1 MSTQALPESEL
12 QAIRQSLSAG
22 SVIPYLGPAVLEL
35 APTTCQVPA
44 TPEALVAMLTAK
56 VSVPHKIRNN
66 LTAAA
71 QFIENFKHRKTLVN
85 LMTEA
90 YAAGASPNALHR
102 FLAALP
108 KKPLLV
114 VDSWYSNAMA
124 QALAGQHNWGMIQ
137 GVSQSEHLG
146 QWVHYVEPDGNSIEA
161 SEADAWTTVLY
172 QPLGSNQPAQ
182 NYIIS
187 DSDYVE
193 VLTEIDIQTPIPP
206 RVQELRHG
214 AHFLFMGCRFN
225 HQLTRTYARQ
235 IMKRSSAQHWAVI
248 AGPLTRMEEKFLA
261 EQHIRRIDLPL
272 ADFVHWLQTAELA
285 QPLVAA

>member
-1 MSTQALPESEL
+1 MHTQL
-12 QAIRQSLSAG
+12 QTIRQSLAEG

-35 APTTCQVPA
+35 EPASCKVPA
-44 TPEALVAMLTAK
+44 TPEALVALLTSK
-56 VSVPHKIRNN
+56 VSVPHKIRTN

-71 QFIENFKHRKTLVN
+71 QFIENFKHRKSLVN

-90 YAAGASPNALHR
+90 YAPGASPNALHR
-102 FLAALP
+102 FLASLP

-146 QWVHYVEPDGNSIEA
+146 QWVHYLEPDGKNIEA
-161 SEADAWTTVLY
+161 SEADAWTTILY
-172 QPLGSNQPAQ
+172 QPLGSNQPTQ

-206 RVQELRHG
+206 RVQELRSG

-235 IMKRSSAQHWAVI
+235 IMKRSSGQHWAVI
-248 AGPLTRMEEKFLA
+248 SGPLTRMEEKFLA
-261 EQHIRRIDLPL
+261 EQQINRIDLPL

-285 QPLVAA
+285 KPLVAA

>member
-1 MSTQALPESEL
+1 MHTQL
-12 QAIRQSLSAG
+12 QTIRQSLAEG

-35 APTTCQVPA
+35 EPASCKVPA
-44 TPEALVAMLTAK
+44 TPEALVALLTSK
-56 VSVPHKIRNN
+56 VSVPHKIRTN

-71 QFIENFKHRKTLVN
+71 QFIENFKHRKSLVN

-90 YAAGASPNALHR
+90 YAPGASPNALHR
-102 FLAALP
+102 FLASLP

-146 QWVHYVEPDGNSIEA
+146 QWVHYLELDGTNIEA
-161 SEADAWTTVLY
+161 SEADAWTTILY

-193 VLTEIDIQTPIPP
+193 VLTEIDIQTPIPS
-206 RVQELRHG
+206 RVQELRSG

-235 IMKRSSAQHWAVI
+235 IMKRSSGQHWAVI
-248 AGPLTRMEEKFLA
+248 SGPLTRMEEKFLA
-261 EQHIRRIDLPL
+261 EQQINRIDLPL

-285 QPLVAA
+285 KPLVAA

>member
-1 MSTQALPESEL
+1 MPTQHPLASAL
-12 QAIRQSLSAG
+12 QTIRQRLSAG

-35 APTTCQVPA
+35 EPATCHVPA
-44 TPEALVAMLTAK
+44 TPEALVATLTAK

-71 QFIENFKHRKTLVN
+71 QFIENFKHRKTIVS

-90 YAAGASPNALHR
+90 YAPGASPNALHQ

-108 KKPLLV
+108 KKPLLL

-124 QALAGQHNWGMIQ
+124 QALAGQQNWGMIQ

-146 QWVHYVEPDGNSIEA
+146 QWVHYVEPNGNSIEA

-172 QPLGSNQPAQ
+172 QPLGSNSPAQ

-206 RVQELRHG
+206 RVQELRNG

-248 AGPLTRMEEKFLA
+248 YGPLSRMEEKFLA
-261 EQHIRRIDLPL
+261 EQNITRIDMPL
-272 ADFVHWLQTAELA
+272 ADFVHWLHTAELA
-285 QPLVAA
+285 HPLAAA

>member
-1 MSTQALPESEL
+1 MHTQL
-12 QAIRQSLSAG
+12 QTIRQSLAEG

-35 APTTCQVPA
+35 EPASCKVPA
-44 TPEALVAMLTAK
+44 TPEALVALLTSK
-56 VSVPHKIRNN
+56 VSVPHKIRTN

-71 QFIENFKHRKTLVN
+71 QFIENFKHRKSLVN

-90 YAAGASPNALHR
+90 YAPGASPNALHR
-102 FLAALP
+102 FLASLP

-146 QWVHYVEPDGNSIEA
+146 QWVHYLEPDGTNIEA
-161 SEADAWTTVLY
+161 SEADAWTTILY

-206 RVQELRHG
+206 RVQELRSG

-235 IMKRSSAQHWAVI
+235 IMKRSSGQHWAVI
-248 AGPLTRMEEKFLA
+248 SGPLTRMEEKFLA
-261 EQHIRRIDLPL
+261 EQQINRIDLPL
-272 ADFVHWLQTAELA
+272 SDFVHWLQTAELA
-285 QPLVAA
+285 KPLVAA